1 MESFP
6 YTVLHKA
13 LPSVAICFVLITQ
26 SVIFFR
32 GIKLLLLESASDF
45 TIHFFAMASKI
56 TVSLIAIFTVGG
68 NKVTKEPN
76 LWVYRKNTIN
86 TGGGVRYPLSE
97 PLKFRGLSS
106 RM

>member
-1 MESFP
+1 
-6 YTVLHKA
+6 
-13 LPSVAICFVLITQ
+13 
-26 SVIFFR
+26 
-32 GIKLLLLESASDF
+32 
-45 TIHFFAMASKI
+45 MASKI